1 MPKWTIEGFRGDNP
15 TGFSRQVTGSEER
28 VKLLL
33 ERLAARHLNDDEI
46 TDATFGKREDL
57 DIHTDKRL
65 GEPLTLMTIGS
76 DQHYVAT
83 METMRS
89 VSRRR

>member
-1 MPKWTIEGFRGDNP
+1 MPKWTIEGFQGDNP

-46 TDATFGKREDL
+46 TEATFGKRKDL
-57 DIHTDKRL
+57 DVHRDKRF
-65 GEPLTLMTIGS
+65 GQPLTLMTTGS
-76 DQHYVAT
+76 DHHYVARIEVT
-83 METMRS
+83 NAH
-89 VSRRR
+89 RR